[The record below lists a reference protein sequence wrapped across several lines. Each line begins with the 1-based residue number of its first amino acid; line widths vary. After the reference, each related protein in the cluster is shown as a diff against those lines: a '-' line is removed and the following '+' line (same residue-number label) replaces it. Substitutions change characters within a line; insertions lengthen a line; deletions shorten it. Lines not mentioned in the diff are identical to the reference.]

1 MNPRHPPRVFYFSR
15 YQLIMK
21 NLYLSLSL
29 LLGMT
34 LHAQIYQG
42 STSLGSTMTLD
53 VTLNTNTDSVDV
65 EISGPASGYFAVGFG
80 GTGMNGTYIM
90 LVNSNG
96 TVKERKLGQWNG
108 GSTLSSSISYSA
120 ITFKWNANG
129 LYRKSTY
136 RCFNQSLYFPVQRRL
151 YCAHLGERRYILWQ
165 SWEFE
170 SRIRLDQLDQ
180 SVQHCHNDIN
190 NPEHLS
196 GRFCANLWTVGQ
208 PARYVFRYPSNCHR
222 L

>member
-1 MNPRHPPRVFYFSR
+1 MERRFNFEFIYFLQC
-15 YQLIMK
+15 Y
-21 NLYLSLSL
+21 N
-29 LLGMT
+29 
-34 LHAQIYQG
+34 
-42 STSLGSTMTLD
+42 
-53 VTLNTNTDSVDV
+53 
-65 EISGPASGYFAVGFG
+65 
-80 GTGMNGTYIM
+80 
-90 LVNSNG
+90 
-96 TVKERKLGQWNG
+96 
-108 GSTLSSSISYSA
+108 
-120 ITFKWNANG
+120 FKWNANG

-170 SRIRLDQLDQ
+170 SRIWLDQLDQ
-180 SVQHCHNDIN
+180 SVQHCYNDIN

-222 L
+222 LWLCSGTKCTVYPCNREYITILEHMPGRQCSNLRNVGFDGNDDVWFFVDSSRLWFSRRTRSSSKCHCKYYYRCCRTLCWG